1 MYLSTMA
8 MNMVRSLEVRD
19 RTGQRIVVTCVF
31 FVAIAVGL
39 VFALTQPATPAS
51 ATADSRGYITFCINV
66 HDFFHVEE
74 SADILLRLIDLFES
88 HGVRG
93 DFYLTAPMAHFY
105 VEERPDVISR
115 LRDSEMAIS
124 FHLRPPH
131 PAYSGFDTQLKGLGP
146 TKLEGT
152 LRDYETY
159 RLDLTTGGLI
169 YDESGGVAYM
179 TETFGKPPS
188 AASIPFERWRSNLL
202 PIWHDMGA
210 QMTVTYHETGTD
222 LENPYV
228 WRDGLLI
235 RPSDFSITRWPSAG
249 NGNDEFW
256 WNMLGTP
263 LADAY
268 VPVDRLQEELDAWNA
283 ERPPFITVLI
293 HENNFYR
300 RLATPWAHVFYE
312 DAKKETP
319 REPPFDLDT
328 PDASIARTDE
338 NMAAIWS
345 AYENLVAYAAEHLI
359 VVTSSDIV
367 QLARASR
374 D

>member
-1 MYLSTMA
+1 MP
-8 MNMVRSLEVRD
+8 MNMVRSLGVRN
-19 RTGQRIVVTCVF
+19 RIGQRIVVTCVV
-31 FVAIAVGL
+31 FVAIAAGL
-39 VFALTQPATPAS
+39 VFALTQSATPAS
-51 ATADSRGYITFCINV
+51 VTADSRGYITFCINV

-74 SADILLRLIDLFES
+74 SADILLRLINLFES

-93 DFYLTAPMAHFY
+93 DFYLTAPMTHFY
-105 VEERPDVISR
+105 AEERPDVIGR
-115 LRDSEMAIS
+115 LRDSEMTIS
-124 FHLRPPH
+124 FHVRPPH
-131 PAYSGFDTQLKGLGP
+131 PAYRGFDTQLESLGP
-146 TKLEGT
+146 KKLEGT

-169 YDESGGVAYM
+169 YDEPGGVAYM

-210 QMTVTYHETGTD
+210 QMTVIYHETGTD

-235 RPSDFSITRWPSAG
+235 RPSDFSITRWSSTG
-249 NGNDEFW
+249 NEDAEFW
-256 WNMLGTP
+256 WNMLNTP
-263 LADAY
+263 LADAH
-268 VPVDRLQEELDAWNA
+268 VPMERLQEELDVWNA

-312 DAKKETP
+312 DAKKETA
-319 REPPFDLDT
+319 RKPPFDLDT
-328 PDASIARTDE
+328 PDASVPRSSANADV
-338 NMAAIWS
+338 IWS
-345 AYENLVAYAAEHLI
+345 AYEKLVAYAAEHLT
-359 VVTSSDIV
+359 VVTSEDII
-367 QLARASR
+367 QLALEKQESER
-374 D
+374 